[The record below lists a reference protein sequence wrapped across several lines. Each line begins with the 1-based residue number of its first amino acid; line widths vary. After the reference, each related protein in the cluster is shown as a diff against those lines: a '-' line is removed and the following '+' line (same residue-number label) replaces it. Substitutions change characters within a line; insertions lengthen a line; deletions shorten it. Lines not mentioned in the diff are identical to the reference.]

1 MVLPK
6 GLSESRIARIA
17 RRPKRRI
24 VPNREACNK
33 IPNRDIF
40 IERHH
45 WCNESGVKIR
55 KLDQGSIGMVGNAV
69 FCDRFFRS

>member
-6 GLSESRIARIA
+6 GLSESRMARIA

-33 IPNRDIF
+33 IPNRDILKKDT
-40 IERHH
+40 I
-45 WCNESGVKIR
+45 GVKNR
-55 KLDQGSIGMVGNAV
+55 L
-69 FCDRFFRS
+69 